1 MMTRLKDIAE
11 HVGVSIK
18 TVSNVVNGNHARV
31 GPETRRQ
38 VLEAVESLNYRP
50 NSAARH
56 LRNGRVGIIALAIPD
71 LANPYYADLGN
82 AVVAAAAAR
91 GYTVLLDHTRF
102 DRASEYEVI
111 GGLRPHTIDGVILDP
126 QALETDDLRAPQGRI
141 PVVLVGENLLDAP
154 YDHVVTDNVAAA
166 RVATSHLLALGRRRI
181 AALGVDERKTVGAAY
196 LRAHG
201 YAAALAEAGRPV
213 DPRLLVSGYHWRR
226 EGGAEAMRALL
237 ALDDPPD
244 AVFCFNDLLALG
256 AMSTLYE
263 AGCCIPDDVAVVG
276 YDDIDDGHFARPSLT
291 SIAPDKGEIGRLAVA
306 LLMGRIDGTRTGPP
320 ERIEAPFQLRARG
333 STLGLR
339 ARGSTLGPAGRVDAV

>member
-1 MMTRLKDIAE
+1 MMTVKLKDVAARA
-11 HVGVSIK
+11 GVSMQ
-18 TVSNVVNGNHARV
+18 TVSNVIRGNNARV
-31 GPETRRQ
+31 SAQTRRQ
-38 VLEAVESLNYRP
+38 VLAAAEALNYQP

-82 AVVAAAAAR
+82 AVVAAAAAC

-102 DRASEYEVI
+102 DRASEYQAI
-111 GGLRPHTIDGVILDP
+111 GGLRPHAIDGVILEP
-126 QALETDDLRAPQGRI
+126 QALEMGDLQALQGRV

-154 YDHVVTDNVAAA
+154 YDHVATDNVVAA
-166 RVATSHLLALGRRRI
+166 RMATDHLLALGRRRI
-181 AALGVDERKTVGAAY
+181 AALGVDERKTAGAAH
-196 LRAHG
+196 LRAQG
-201 YAAALAEAGRPV
+201 YADALAEAGRPV
-213 DPRLLVSGYHWRR
+213 DPGLLVSSHYWHR

-256 AMSTLYE
+256 AMWTLHE
-263 AGCCIPDDVAVVG
+263 AGCRIPDDVAVVG
-276 YDDIDDGHFARPSLT
+276 YDDIDDGRFARPSLT
-291 SIAPDKGEIGRLAVA
+291 TIAPGKEGIGRLAVA

-320 ERIEAPFQLRARG
+320 EHVEAPFQ
-333 STLGLR
+333 LR